1 MALSGTV
8 TESGP
13 SAGLRAIVT
22 PEQFG
27 SADTPSP
34 ILETAQSMS

>member
-8 TESGP
+8 TESGL

-22 PEQFG
+22 PKDVG

-34 ILETAQSMS
+34 ILETA